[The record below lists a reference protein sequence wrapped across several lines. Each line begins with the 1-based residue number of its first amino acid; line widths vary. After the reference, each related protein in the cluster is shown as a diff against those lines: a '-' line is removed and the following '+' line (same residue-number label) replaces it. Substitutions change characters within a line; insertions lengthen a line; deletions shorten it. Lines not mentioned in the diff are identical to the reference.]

1 MKKWTSFLLLLG
13 WGTIAHAQVQNR
25 MYNTLL
31 KSLLS
36 HSVKELSVKEAAPM
50 WGKAVFLDARE
61 RKEYEVSHIKGAHW
75 IGYDD
80 YKRSRLPKVS
90 KSTPIVV
97 YCSVGYRSEK
107 ITEKL
112 LQDGYTEVYNLY
124 GGVFEW
130 VNQGHPVYV
139 NGKRTQQ
146 VHAFDRKWG
155 VWLKKGERV
164 YN

>member
-1 MKKWTSFLLLLG
+1 
-13 WGTIAHAQVQNR
+13 
-25 MYNTLL
+25 
-31 KSLLS
+31 
-36 HSVKELSVKEAAPM
+36 M
-50 WGKAVFLDARE
+50 WGEAVFLDARE

-139 NGKRTQQ
+139 NGHRTHR